1 MNLLEVV
8 NMYRD
13 FLCREGRAAAENFLH
28 EVGAEDLSR
37 HISPCFDENGVVLG
51 GIDSEPAEFMFV
63 N

>member
-8 NMYRD
+8 SVYRD

-37 HISPCFDENGVVLG
+37 HIRPCFDDNGVVL
-51 GIDSEPAEFMFV
+51 DAFDQPAKFTFV